1 MGRVQPPNLSSS
13 RFRFLFSSSNFSL
26 SLSIWLF
33 FPSSSFFL
41 LIGYG
46 NQAPMSTK
54 ARLLVG
60 MLGWV
65 SIICWA
71 MILFVAG
78 KVLGIVIDDVF
89 RRCRRRSWTG
99 EIGGVIVWGFIAA
112 CWIFV
117 VGSFAS
123 GWFNYSFEPNEF
135 EIFNFWDETSP
146 KSLSLGDAFW
156 FAYISLLTVG
166 MYVAM
171 YQVFVCACVRA
182 LVCLIFF

>member
-1 MGRVQPPNLSSS
+1 M
-13 RFRFLFSSSNFSL
+13 
-26 SLSIWLF
+26 
-33 FPSSSFFL
+33 
-41 LIGYG
+41 
-46 NQAPMSTK
+46 
-54 ARLLVG
+54 
-60 MLGWV
+60 
-65 SIICWA
+65 
-71 MILFVAG
+71 
-78 KVLGIVIDDVF
+78 
-89 RRCRRRSWTG
+89 
-99 EIGGVIVWGFIAA
+99 GVIVWGFIAA

-117 VGSFAS
+117 VGSFAA

-182 LVCLIFF
+182 LVCLIFFRYYHGCISYPVQCKDFLSYLSNVNLYQ

>member
-1 MGRVQPPNLSSS
+1 MA
-13 RFRFLFSSSNFSL
+13 LFS
-26 SLSIWLF
+26 I
-33 FPSSSFFL
+33 FL
-41 LIGYG
+41 IIVIGYG

-99 EIGGVIVWGFIAA
+99 EIMGVIVWGFIAA

-117 VGSFAS
+117 VGSFAA

-135 EIFNFWDETSP
+135 EIFKFWDETSP

-182 LVCLIFF
+182 LVCLIFFRYYHGCISYPVQCKDFLSYLSNVNLYQ